1 MRRVRLRTILTLLVL
16 ATTIPVAGFAAW
28 LIPRFWRQQLQ
39 LIDRQNVEQARA
51 ISVAIDEEVEAT
63 TASLNVFALLD
74 PIDAADST
82 AFTGIAARVLP
93 IHPSWESVRLIDRSL
108 RVIATTTGS
117 PGASPLINSE
127 WVRSVIDTLR
137 APECLPA
144 FTTDVLELLVHESS
158 S

>member
-63 TASLNVFALLD
+63 IASLNVFALLD
-74 PIDAADST
+74 PREGPA
-82 AFTGIAARVLP
+82 
-93 IHPSWESVRLIDRSL
+93 
-108 RVIATTTGS
+108 S
-117 PGASPLINSE
+117 PGAIRPC
-127 WVRSVIDTLR
+127 
-137 APECLPA
+137 APSRP
-144 FTTDVLELLVHESS
+144 HPKPGGRGGG
-158 S
+158 